1 MRQLSLTEAIQF
13 MNELFAI
20 WTETD
25 HASRRAAIEAHYH
38 PDIHFNDPDGEFIGY
53 QALEGFSDSLQQR
66 FPGAR
71 FEARRPTRDG
81 GKRPAR
87 QLAIRSN
94 HRHGL
99 RASRPGQSPCPLC
112 VRAAARSL
120 LTQHVTP
127 NDALS

>member
-71 FEARRPTRDG
+71 FELVGQPETVGNAL
-81 GKRPAR
+81 R
-87 QLAIRSN
+87 QLAIRSS

-112 VRAAARSL
+112 VRAAARPL

>member
-71 FEARRPTRDG
+71 FELVGQPETVGNA
-81 GKRPAR
+81 
-87 QLAIRSN
+87 
-94 HRHGL
+94 L
-99 RASRPGQSPCPLC
+99 RASWQFGQITGTDFALLDQGK
-112 VRAAARSL
+112 VRALYAFVRPPGHS
-120 LTQHVTP
+120 
-127 NDALS
+127 